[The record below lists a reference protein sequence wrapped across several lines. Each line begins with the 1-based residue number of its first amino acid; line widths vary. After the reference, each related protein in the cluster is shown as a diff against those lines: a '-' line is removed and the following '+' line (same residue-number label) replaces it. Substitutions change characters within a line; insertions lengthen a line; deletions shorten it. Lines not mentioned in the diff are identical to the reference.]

1 MSAAKKPFSF
11 RLRLY
16 KDIGIDLG
24 TANTLVFL
32 KGKGIILNEPSV
44 VAINE
49 RTGDLLAVGDDAK
62 EMIGRTPNNI
72 IAIRPLRDGVI
83 ADFNITRVMLKYF
96 ISKAM
101 KGFGIA
107 KPRVLI
113 GIPLGIT
120 QVEKRAVLEAS
131 HQAGAKESY
140 LIEEPVAAA
149 IGAGLPVSEPKGSM
163 IIDIG
168 GGTSEVAIISLG
180 GVVVGKSLRVGGDE
194 MNQVIIRYL
203 RRYYNLDIGERT
215 AEQAKMEIGYA
226 IDAPEALKTTIKGR
240 NLTTGL
246 PNSLEISAKEINEA
260 LAEPLQAILDAIR
273 ATLEKTPP
281 ELASDI
287 IDNGMTLTGGGA
299 LLKNTDKFIS
309 HHTKMPVHIPEDP
322 ISCVARGTGRALEEI
337 KLLKKLAVN

>member
-1 MSAAKKPFSF
+1 MKATKNPFFF

-32 KGKGIILNEPSV
+32 RGKGIILNEPSV

-49 RTGDLLAVGDDAK
+49 KTGDILAVGDHAK

-72 IAIRPLRDGVI
+72 IAVRPLRDGVI
-83 ADFNITRVMLKYF
+83 ADFNITKVMLKYF

-113 GIPLGIT
+113 GVPLGIT

-131 HQAGAKESY
+131 HQAGAKEAF

-194 MNQVIIRYL
+194 MNQVIIRHL
-203 RRYYNLDIGERT
+203 RRYYNLEIGERT

-226 IDAPEALKTTIKGR
+226 IEPPENLKTTIKGR
-240 NLTTGL
+240 NLASGL
-246 PNSLEISAKEINEA
+246 PNSIDISAKEICEA
-260 LAEPLQAILDAIR
+260 LSEPLQSILDAVR

-287 IDNGMTLTGGGA
+287 IDYGMTLTGGGA

-309 HHTKMPVHIPEDP
+309 YHTKMPVHIPDDP
-322 ISCVARGTGRALEEI
+322 ISCVVRGTGRALEEI
-337 KLLKKLAVN
+337 KLLSKLAVN